1 MKRLS
6 LLLVF
11 VLAACATVPPPPP
24 APAEPVHVV
33 IVGTTDVHGWFNGRE
48 QESKDVPVVRYG
60 GVATLASYID
70 ALRAENGGRVV
81 VVDSGDMW
89 QGTLESNLPEGEPV
103 VIAYNTIGYAGAAVG
118 NHEFDYGPLGPGVI
132 ADEPGE
138 DPFGVLKR
146 NASRATFP
154 FLSANMVEKATG
166 QTPSWAKK
174 YTIVSVGG
182 VRVGII
188 GLSTPDTPKVTI
200 PTNVAT
206 LQFTDPVAATISASS
221 ELRAQGVDA
230 VIVIAH
236 IGGRCRDTSDP
247 KNTVSC
253 EKDQE
258 VMEYLQ
264 ALPAGTIDA
273 WFAGHTHSQMRQFIN
288 GVATTQGL
296 PQSNEFSTIDLWV
309 DPNTRRVIPD
319 RTNIRPLTMICT
331 MVYAGT
337 ETCDVRKAKPGATLV
352 PRVFA
357 GRTITPDMRVASAI
371 QPYLD
376 AVEAKRNEPL
386 NITTTAPATRNYSA
400 ESDLGNLITDAL
412 RTMYDAD
419 IAFFNSGG
427 IRANLRAG
435 DLKYSDIFEVSPFDN
450 YPAVV
455 MMSGAQIME
464 ALRATTQGGRGI
476 LQVSGLRYTV
486 DESKDADKPEAERN
500 RIVSATL
507 ENGQAI
513 DPQKMYKVV
522 MPDFL
527 VAGGDNMAS
536 ATRGIPSTS
545 VVVYQNRPI
554 RDVLIEGLQK
564 RPGPIVPRREGRIT
578 IVNRR
583 PSNEARP

>member
-1 MKRLS
+1 MKRLA
-6 LLLVF
+6 LLVTLLF
-11 VLAACATVPPPPP
+11 TACATVPPVPPP
-24 APAEPVHVV
+24 PAEPVHVV

-48 QESKDVPVVRYG
+48 QESRDVPAVRYG
-60 GVATLASYID
+60 GVATLASYVD
-70 ALRAENGGRVV
+70 ALRAQNDGRVV

-103 VIAYNTIGYAGAAVG
+103 VLAYNAIGYAGAAVG
-118 NHEFDYGPLGPGVI
+118 NHEFDYGPVGPGVI

-154 FLSANMVEKATG
+154 FLSANMIEKATG

-174 YTIVSVGG
+174 YTIVDVGG
-182 VRVGII
+182 VRVGVI

-200 PTNVAT
+200 PTNVQS
-206 LQFTDPVAATISASS
+206 LSFTDPVAATVSSAS
-221 ELRAQGVDA
+221 ELRAQGADA

-236 IGGRCRDTSDP
+236 IGGRCRDISDP
-247 KNTVSC
+247 QNTASC
-253 EKDQE
+253 EPDQE
-258 VMEYLQ
+258 VMRYVN

-288 GVATTQGL
+288 GVATAQGL
-296 PQSNEFSTIDLWV
+296 PQSNEFSTIDLWI
-309 DPNTRRVIPD
+309 DPSTKRVIAD
-319 RTNIRPLTMICT
+319 RTNIRPPTMICT

-337 ETCDVRKAKPGATLV
+337 ETCDVRKAKPGSTLV

-357 GRTITPDMRVASAI
+357 GRTIAPDTRVAAAI
-371 QPYLD
+371 QPFLD

-386 NITTTAPATRNYSA
+386 NITLTAPATRNYSA
-400 ESDLGNLITDAL
+400 EADLGNLITDAL
-412 RTMYDAD
+412 RTIYDAD

-455 MMSGAQIME
+455 MMSGAQILE
-464 ALRATTQGGRGI
+464 ALRATTLGGRGI

-486 DESKDADKPEAERN
+486 DEARDADKPEAERN
-500 RIVSATL
+500 KIVSVTL
-507 ENGQAI
+507 DNGQPI
-513 DPQKMYKVV
+513 DPQKIYKVV

-536 ATRGIPSTS
+536 STRGIPSTS
-545 VVVYQNRPI
+545 IVVHQDRPI

-564 RPGPIVPRREGRIT
+564 RTNPITPRREGRIT
-578 IVNRR
+578 IVNRK
-583 PSNEARP
+583 PPGEARP

>member
-1 MKRLS
+1 MKRYVLP
-6 LLLVF
+6 LVF
-11 VLAACATVPPPPP
+11 VLTACATAPPTPPPP
-24 APAEPVHVV
+24 AEPVRVV

-60 GVATLASYID
+60 GVATLASYIE
-70 ALRAENGGRVV
+70 ALRAENGGRVI

-103 VIAYNTIGYAGAAVG
+103 VIAYNAIGYAGAAVG
-118 NHEFDYGPLGPGVI
+118 NHEFDYGPVGPGVI

-138 DPFGVLKR
+138 DAFGVLKR
-146 NASRATFP
+146 NAARATFP
-154 FLSANMVEKATG
+154 FLSANLIEKATG
-166 QTPSWAKK
+166 QSPSWAKK
-174 YTIVSVGG
+174 YTIVDAGG

-200 PTNVAT
+200 PSNVQT
-206 LQFTDPVAATISASS
+206 LSFTDPVAATISAAR
-221 ELRAQGVDA
+221 EVRAQGADA

-236 IGGRCRDTSDP
+236 IGGRCRDLTNPQDAS
-247 KNTVSC
+247 SC
-253 EKDQE
+253 DEQQE
-258 VMEYLQ
+258 AMEYIR
-264 ALPAGTIDA
+264 ALPPGTIDA
-273 WFAGHTHSQMRQFIN
+273 WFSGHTHSQMRHFVN

-296 PQSNEFSTIDLWV
+296 SQSNEFSTIDLWV
-309 DPNTRRVIPD
+309 DPSAKRVISD

-331 MVYAGT
+331 MVYEGT
-337 ETCDVRKAKPGATLV
+337 ETCDVRKAKPGARLV

-357 GRTITPDMRVASAI
+357 GRTIAPDTRVAAAI

-376 AVEAKRNEPL
+376 AVEAKRNERL
-386 NITTTAPATRNYSA
+386 NITTSAPSTRNYTG

-412 RTMYDAD
+412 RRIYDAD

-435 DLKYSDIFEVSPFDN
+435 ELKYSDIFEVSPFDN

-455 MMSGAQIME
+455 MMTGAQILE

-486 DESKDADKPEAERN
+486 DETKDSDKPEGERN
-500 RIVSATL
+500 RIVAATL

-513 DPQKMYKVV
+513 DPAKMYKVV

-527 VAGGDNMAS
+527 VAGGDGMAS
-536 ATRGIPSTS
+536 STRGIPSTNI
-545 VVVYQNRPI
+545 VVHQDRPI
-554 RDVLIEGLQK
+554 RDVLIEGLQEM
-564 RPGPIVPRREGRIT
+564 PNPIVPRKEGRIT
-578 IVNRR
+578 IVNPRQTSGNR
-583 PSNEARP
+583 P